1 MERTTEDIIIEAV
14 TERVDQII
22 MQSRKAVASGQEE
35 RDQILKGL
43 DEEMRHRFETFAGTL
58 ITESAEEYQI
68 IYRAAF
74 VDGLRLAHQIFR

>member
-1 MERTTEDIIIEAV
+1 MERTTEDIVIEAV

-22 MQSRKAVASGQEE
+22 MQSRKTVSSGQEE
-35 RDQILKGL
+35 RDQMLKGL

-74 VDGLRLAHQIFR
+74 ADGLRLAHQIFR

>member
-1 MERTTEDIIIEAV
+1 MERITEDIIIEAV

-35 RDQILKGL
+35 REQMLKGL

-74 VDGLRLAHQIFR
+74 ADGLRLAHQIFR

>member
-22 MQSRKAVASGQEE
+22 MRSRKAVASGQEE
-35 RDQILKGL
+35 RDQMLKEL

-74 VDGLRLAHQIFR
+74 ADGLRLAHQIFK

>member
-1 MERTTEDIIIEAV
+1 MDRTTEDIVIEAV

-22 MQSRKAVASGQEE
+22 MQNRKAVASGQEE
-35 RDQILKGL
+35 REQMLKGL

-74 VDGLRLAHQIFR
+74 ADGLRLAHQIFR

>member
-1 MERTTEDIIIEAV
+1 MDRTTEDIVIEAV

-22 MQSRKAVASGQEE
+22 MQSRKAVASEQEE
-35 RDQILKGL
+35 RDQMLKGL

-58 ITESAEEYQI
+58 ITESAEDYQI

-74 VDGLRLAHQIFR
+74 ADGLRLAHQIFR

>member
-1 MERTTEDIIIEAV
+1 MDRTTEDIVIEAV

-22 MQSRKAVASGQEE
+22 MQNRKAVASGQEE
-35 RDQILKGL
+35 RDQMLKGL

-74 VDGLRLAHQIFR
+74 ADGLRLAHQIFR